1 MVTSLSKGLKWGINV
16 SQVSIYGLRRQ
27 AKSKD
32 EKHAENGCSLQ
43 TQRTPCWSTAPPSS
57 FKSLSLPLQPP
68 FLWSRCI
75 VGKKVVA
82 IRPLRGLRG
91 RSENPEIHYAFKTFI
106 YFRITYILSPGGPKR
121 RKETTT
127 VHLFRKIHP
136 LYIHL
141 IFVGGGYCWESED
154 SNIY

>member
-1 MVTSLSKGLKWGINV
+1 MTTTFSKELKWGT
-16 SQVSIYGLRRQ
+16 QVDIYELISQ
-27 AKSKD
+27 AKWKD

-43 TQRTPCWSTAPPSS
+43 TQKTPCWSTDPPSS
-57 FKSLSLPLQPP
+57 FKSRPLPLRPP

-75 VGKKVVA
+75 VGRKVVA

-127 VHLFRKIHP
+127 VHLFREIHR
-136 LYIHL
+136 LQTQYFCRRRILLRKWRFWYI
-141 IFVGGGYCWESED
+141 Y
-154 SNIY
+154 